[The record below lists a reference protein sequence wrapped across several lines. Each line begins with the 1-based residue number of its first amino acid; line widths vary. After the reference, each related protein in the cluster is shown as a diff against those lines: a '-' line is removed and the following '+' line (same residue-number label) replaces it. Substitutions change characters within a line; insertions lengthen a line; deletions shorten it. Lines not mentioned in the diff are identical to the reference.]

1 MPFIPIPDH
10 QNGFFF
16 RYGSHLPLALKDLS
30 FETKGREKVG
40 MVGRTGSGK
49 SSVFQ
54 VLFRT
59 AEMVSGEVTI
69 DGVNINL
76 LNLSEL
82 RNILTII
89 PQQPFLF
96 KGTVKENVDPLTKH
110 SNQQIWDVL
119 RKSHLTP
126 AVDRLGGLDGTIEE
140 GGRNL
145 SVGQRQLL
153 CLARAILSSAK
164 VWKHKVDL
172 RKKYRI
178 CEIN

>member
-1 MPFIPIPDH
+1 MKIS
-10 QNGFFF
+10 
-16 RYGSHLPLALKDLS
+16 RYGEHLPLALKDLS

-40 MVGRTGSGK
+40 IVGRTGSGK
-49 SSVFQ
+49 SSIFQ

-59 AEMVSGEVTI
+59 ADTVNGEVTI

-82 RNILTII
+82 RSILTII
-89 PQQPFLF
+89 PQKPFLF
-96 KGTVKENVDPLTKH
+96 QGSVKENVDPLGKH
-110 SNQQIWDVL
+110 SEPQIWDVL
-119 RKSHLTP
+119 RKSHLVP
-126 AVDRLGGLDGTIEE
+126 AIDRIGGLDGLIEE

-164 VWKHKVDL
+164 VRTDTKKVI
-172 RKKYRI
+172 KKSQL
-178 CEIN
+178 

>member
-1 MPFIPIPDH
+1 M
-10 QNGFFF
+10 
-16 RYGSHLPLALKDLS
+16 ALKDLS

-59 AEMVSGEVTI
+59 ADMVSGEVTI

-126 AVDRLGGLDGTIEE
+126 AVDRLGGLDGAIEE

-164 VWKHKVDL
+164 VWKQIMWI
-172 RKKYRI
+172 RKFK
-178 CEIN
+178 NF